1 MNNYSIFCSETWFRE
16 IVCEYIR
23 KIGTQTSKK
32 YQTDGL
38 IGDHKRGNSIQVT
51 PAVVRILNWMVT
63 GKRKKK
69 QRMYK
74 GNWRLIQYDR

>member
-1 MNNYSIFCSETWFRE
+1 MEHR
-16 IVCEYIR
+16 
-23 KIGTQTSKK
+23 SKK
-32 YQTDGL
+32 YQSDRW
-38 IGDHKRGNSIQVT
+38 IEGDHKRGNSIQVT